1 MGQSSGQY
9 IDRVLSSL
17 ASASRLL
24 RPGGECEVCRSWGAG
39 ALCSACQERHAV
51 VTARCSGCGLPRAD
65 ADPAASWRCGACAT
79 QPPTWDR
86 LCCGADYAHPWDRLV
101 AGLKF
106 AGRVELAPLL
116 ASQLHRAIELCSALR
131 APDLLVPVPLS
142 SARLAERGFNQAWEV
157 ARRLARLRGLE
168 ARADVL
174 LRPVDTAHQ
183 AGLPRAQRATNLQ
196 GTFMVDPAWRERLT
210 GRHVAVLDDVFTTG
224 ATAAEATRA
233 LRHAGTGEVSVWAL
247 TRTP

>member
-1 MGQSSGQY
+1 M
-9 IDRVLSSL
+9 
-17 ASASRLL
+17 
-24 RPGGECEVCRSWGAG
+24 
-39 ALCSACQERHAV
+39 
-51 VTARCSGCGLPRAD
+51 
-65 ADPAASWRCGACAT
+65 
-79 QPPTWDR
+79 
-86 LCCGADYAHPWDRLV
+86 CCGADYAHPWNRLV

-106 AGRVELAPLL
+106 AGRIELASVL
-116 ASQLHRAIELCSALR
+116 ATQLHRAIDLCGAMS

-157 ARRLARLRGLE
+157 ARRLARVRGLT

-183 AGLPRAQRATNLQ
+183 ASLPRAQRATNLQ
-196 GTFMVDPAWRERLT
+196 STFMVDPAWRERLT

-233 LRHAGTGEVSVWAL
+233 LRHVGVSEVSVWAV

>member
-1 MGQSSGQY
+1 M
-9 IDRVLSSL
+9 LSSL
-17 ASASRLL
+17 ASTSRLL
-24 RPGGECEVCRSWGAG
+24 QPGGECEVCRSWGPG
-39 ALCSACQERHAV
+39 ALCSDCQARHAV
-51 VTARCSGCGLPRAD
+51 AKVRCSGCGLPRPD
-65 ADPAASWRCGACAT
+65 LDPDSDHGTATTWRCGICAT
-79 QPPTWDR
+79 QPPPWDR

-106 AGRVELAPLL
+106 AGRVELAALL
-116 ASQLHRAIELCSALR
+116 ASQLQRAIDHSGAVP

-142 SARLAERGFNQAWEV
+142 STRLAERGFNQAWEI

-183 AGLPRAQRATNLQ
+183 AGLPRAQRATNLH

-233 LRHAGTGEVSVWAL
+233 LRHAGVREVSVWAV